1 MGICLSGSD
10 GKKVLSRA
18 SKWYGDNN
26 LRKSLDAPTVASFVL
41 ILCCSGLWLGL
52 ACRWTL
58 GSVPFSFSQCFEM
71 TVSLVPW
78 TVHAMVRGFKCAS
91 RFYVR
96 IGGGCT
102 LGFFMLISQFQD
114 PSHFLMAYLEDYK
127 MDPSSASPLVSFSIF
142 NDLADAPQNLSLVRC
157 DILNANIQDHEGLKV
172 VQSVLDNYRSEDDF
186 GLVRT
191 FNERPASFD
200 VDDYISRMNDRWK
213 QEPPCV

>member
-1 MGICLSGSD
+1 MNALNLLRSRFPTTPRLCGGEHCIARRFLSFSFAGPRKLSEILKLDLLEGQSASEISDIWYTYHESRESVVGICLSGSD

-18 SKWYGDNN
+18 SKC
-26 LRKSLDAPTVASFVL
+26 PFFVQPVF
-41 ILCCSGLWLGL
+41 
-52 ACRWTL
+52 RDD
-58 GSVPFSFSQCFEM
+58 
-71 TVSLVPW
+71 
-78 TVHAMVRGFKCAS
+78 
-91 RFYVR
+91 
-96 IGGGCT
+96 
-102 LGFFMLISQFQD
+102 GFFMLISQFQD